1 MPRRGFQ
8 PRMYY
13 GLGTMVCDIPDRGG
27 RLHWLGRSGGGP
39 GISAVVACDIDRRT
53 FVATPANG
61 SPAITRDGH
70 TLNIL
75 RREHGR
81 WLLAR
86 DANLLGPPR
95 SGSVWA
101 VRVCPRFKPVDFP
114 CRQSS
119 CQYDPLFA
127 KELSMATGTVTLH
140 RVLRAPAERVYNA
153 FLDRDAVARWLP
165 PYGYLC
171 QVHELDAKVGGKH
184 RMTFRNFGTGH
195 GHSFGGTYL
204 ELVPN
209 QVICYSD
216 QFDDANMAGQMRTRV
231 TLREVSC
238 GTEISIVQEGIP
250 EMIPTEMCYLG
261 WQESLEQ
268 LKRLVEPQLP
278 D

>member
-1 MPRRGFQ
+1 
-8 PRMYY
+8 
-13 GLGTMVCDIPDRGG
+13 
-27 RLHWLGRSGGGP
+27 
-39 GISAVVACDIDRRT
+39 
-53 FVATPANG
+53 
-61 SPAITRDGH
+61 
-70 TLNIL
+70 
-75 RREHGR
+75 
-81 WLLAR
+81 
-86 DANLLGPPR
+86 
-95 SGSVWA
+95 
-101 VRVCPRFKPVDFP
+101 
-114 CRQSS
+114 
-119 CQYDPLFA
+119 
-127 KELSMATGTVTLH
+127 MATGTVTLH

-261 WQESLEQ
+261 WQESLQ
-268 LKRLVEPQLP
+268 LLAQLIEAEIP
-278 D
+278 AE

>member
-1 MPRRGFQ
+1 
-8 PRMYY
+8 
-13 GLGTMVCDIPDRGG
+13 
-27 RLHWLGRSGGGP
+27 
-39 GISAVVACDIDRRT
+39 
-53 FVATPANG
+53 
-61 SPAITRDGH
+61 
-70 TLNIL
+70 
-75 RREHGR
+75 
-81 WLLAR
+81 
-86 DANLLGPPR
+86 
-95 SGSVWA
+95 
-101 VRVCPRFKPVDFP
+101 
-114 CRQSS
+114 
-119 CQYDPLFA
+119 
-127 KELSMATGTVTLH
+127 MATGTVTLH

>member
-1 MPRRGFQ
+1 MNAARGFQ

-101 VRVCPRFKPVDFP
+101 V
-114 CRQSS
+114 
-119 CQYDPLFA
+119 
-127 KELSMATGTVTLH
+127 
-140 RVLRAPAERVYNA
+140 
-153 FLDRDAVARWLP
+153 
-165 PYGYLC
+165 
-171 QVHELDAKVGGKH
+171 
-184 RMTFRNFGTGH
+184 
-195 GHSFGGTYL
+195 
-204 ELVPN
+204 
-209 QVICYSD
+209 
-216 QFDDANMAGQMRTRV
+216 
-231 TLREVSC
+231 
-238 GTEISIVQEGIP
+238 
-250 EMIPTEMCYLG
+250 
-261 WQESLEQ
+261 
-268 LKRLVEPQLP
+268 
-278 D
+278 